1 MSTLKVDTILKRT
14 GTGTITVG
22 QSGDTISIPSGA
34 TLTVAGSTISSAD
47 MGPSFYATLS
57 SSQTITKG
65 ATTKVQIN
73 TELYDSDNCYDN
85 SSNYRFTPTTAGKYF
100 VFGKI
105 GFNNNQTN
113 GSTPFARI
121 YKNGSNYAISG
132 FSNGNSFG
140 VNTADVSAIVDM
152 NGSSDYVELY
162 GDYDGGTA
170 TYSFLGNSSYGRCW
184 FGAYRI
190 LGV

>member
-1 MSTLKVDTILKRT
+1 MASTILVDKIDPQS
-14 GTGTITVG
+14 GTALEIGS
-22 QSGDTISIPSGA
+22 SGDTISIPSGA

-57 SSQTITKG
+57 ASQTITKG
-65 ATTKVQIN
+65 ANTKVQIN
-73 TELYDSDNCYDN
+73 TELYDSDGCYDN
-85 SSNYRFTPTTAGKYF
+85 STNYRFTPTTAGKYF

-113 GSTPFARI
+113 GSTPFAYI
-121 YKNGSNYAISG
+121 KKNGSNYAVSG

-140 VNTADVSAIVDM
+140 VNQADVSTIVEM

-170 TYSFLGNSSYGRCW
+170 TYSFLGNASYGRCY